1 MGNYN
6 TRTVKFLQ
14 SSFDFPCP
22 VALGKDVPSFG
33 LHRFNK
39 ALRFVPPDDEGFT
52 LRGDKRRLLYKGRR
66 RSHRF
71 TILGDTAFEYDCI
84 LEREPETNVVS
95 LFMEGAEHFDFFRQP
110 DFVSEPF
117 LKGSYAVYK
126 KETLLG
132 EGTGKLCH
140 IHRPEI
146 IDARGRRCWGELAVV
161 DNELRITIPEW
172 WLAEAKYPVIVDPT
186 VGTSTVGSQI
196 TGPDPNNSYYDRPWL
211 DGETALNKYA
221 VPQNGGGLCTAYVYA
236 YNDET
241 DSYIQT
247 GVYTDVNGKPYQK
260 KSLNE
265 KLIDVY
271 VGGSSYPAGW
281 RSNTFNLD
289 GTITAGT
296 NVWFGVYASWFTTR
310 FDYGGECYKFW
321 MDWDTYEDYDG
332 ELTPYVHIQP
342 WDTFCNIKWSWYF
355 TYTAAENYVRK
366 LTQTVKLT
374 DTRKLKADYKKS
386 LKQTAGVNSLL
397 GRFES
402 LYRKCAMTAYN
413 SMNVGRF
420 PAFFRTAAESIKV
433 TFGIDNNRTIKRNCT
448 ENVNANSQSS
458 RIYTIFRKAQDIVS
472 GIDTQSF
479 SVLFVR
485 SVEDNAPVSHDSRH
499 YGVFIRRLAVNA
511 GSEAETKQKA
521 DYFRFHA
528 DKVQAAGTVFRGLLL
543 FVRLVSKVF
552 IRDYLL
558 GRFLKAREEMILKSV
573 VTTEIELDSKI
584 S

>member
-1 MGNYN
+1 MKKRGAVF
-6 TRTVKFLQ
+6 RQ
-14 SSFDFPCP
+14 SLYDFPCP
-22 VALGKDVPSFG
+22 VAIGKDVPSFG

-71 TILGDTAFEYDCI
+71 TILDDCSFEYDVI

-95 LFMEGAEHFDFFRQP
+95 LFMEGAENFDFFRQP

-146 IDARGRRCWGELAVV
+146 IDACGRRCWGDLAV
-161 DNELRITIPEW
+161 DGNELRITIPEW

-211 DGETALNKYA
+211 DGEIALNKYV
-221 VPQNGGGLCTAYVYA
+221 VPQNGGGVCTAYVYA

-241 DSYIQT
+241 YSEVLP
-247 GVYTDVNGKPYQK
+247 GLFTDVNGKPYQK
-260 KSLNE
+260 KSKNE
-265 KLIDVY
+265 NWVY
-271 VGGSSYPAGW
+271 VSVWGSNPAGW

-296 NVWFGVYASWFTTR
+296 NVWFGVFSGWFTTR

-374 DTRKLKADYKKS
+374 DTRKLKADYKKT
-386 LKQTAGVNSLL
+386 LKLTAGVNSLL

-402 LYRKCAMTAYN
+402 LYRKCVMTAHN

-420 PAFFRTAAESIKV
+420 PAFFRSVAETIKV
-433 TFGIDNNRTIKRNCT
+433 SFVIDNNRSLSRKCDDSV
-448 ENVNANSQSS
+448 NVNSQASK
-458 RIYTIFRKAQDIVS
+458 IQTAFRKAQDIVS

-485 SVEDNAPVSHDSRH
+485 EVPDTATVSDYSRH
-499 YGVFIRRLAVNA
+499 YGAFVRWLAVNA
-511 GSEAETKQKA
+511 GSEAETTHKTE
-521 DYFRFHA
+521 YYRFHA
-528 DKVQAAGTVFRGLLL
+528 DTVQAAGTVFRGLLL
-543 FVRLVSKVF
+543 FVRIVSKVF

-558 GRFLKAREEMILKSV
+558 GRFLVAREELILKSAV
-573 VTTEIELDSKI
+573 SREITLDSKI